1 MHHFQ
6 EHCQIHGGWHLVRIK
21 DKCIINNIVRFGFC
35 DIRNNQGFGRCYQP
49 QPSIPAHNTCLNHDY
64 SRHPKMFSLHI
75 EEIQYQAA
83 SDVNKENDHLG
94 DIVLMNNQ
102 ILTLAL
108 MLM

>member
-1 MHHFQ
+1 
-6 EHCQIHGGWHLVRIK
+6 
-21 DKCIINNIVRFGFC
+21 
-35 DIRNNQGFGRCYQP
+35 
-49 QPSIPAHNTCLNHDY
+49 
-64 SRHPKMFSLHI
+64 MFSLHI